1 MSSGGGREQCQ
12 KAFGTALFHEPLL
25 TASPDGIVLVRD
37 ISFASLSQD
46 TLLPFHGKVNVA
58 YVPQHGVVLGLSKL
72 ARATRYLSGKVQRV
86 EQLAADLMAAIQQEV
101 SPKGV
106 FVTVQATLLGYGAE
120 PAMKETSA
128 ACGCFAK
135 EGSGLCDEVRLLLG
149 RGTSGRYPT
158 SFASGINTNG
168 VVDTTSPLSIA
179 NSAAATTTTTAAAA
193 ITTTAGPAAD
203 GEAVL
208 AEAPIS
214 MISAVEALLRG
225 IGEDPYK
232 ESLKGS
238 AERYI
243 RWLQGATAGYSMKVP
258 TGCCTCCSTTTD
270 STSIHGVS
278 GGISCTVLVVGEAT
292 PTTAAGGVIES
303 SSLQNIAGRAVAG
316 GVSLGPATPDN
327 LSSDTSSDDAQS
339 TVEGGGSGVA
349 GAEGPCYVSLREQRG
364 PPPTAA
370 AAVTATVDPAA
381 VDPASL
387 SVLSIRFTS
396 QCEHHLLPFYG
407 TIKIGYTISS
417 TACSATQAAALSQIV
432 EVFSRRL
439 QVQERLTQQIADA
452 AAAVVGPEQD
462 VLVLCESAHMCMVA
476 RGVEEHASA
485 TLTTGARGLF
495 AENAVAR
502 SKALQILLQTEGL

>member
-1 MSSGGGREQCQ
+1 MTSGGGREQCQ
-12 KAFGTALFHEPLL
+12 KAFGQALFHEPLL

-58 YVPQHGVVLGLSKL
+58 YLPQHGVVLGLSKL
-72 ARATRYLSGKVQRV
+72 ARATRCLSGKVQRV
-86 EQLAADLMAAIQQEV
+86 EQLAADLMAAIQQEI

-128 ACGCFAK
+128 ACGSFAN

-149 RGTSGRYPT
+149 RTGNGST
-158 SFASGINTNG
+158 NTNPIG
-168 VVDTTSPLSIA
+168 GGSSKYSVNLSNSIETSSTTTI
-179 NSAAATTTTTAAAA
+179 TTTTASH
-193 ITTTAGPAAD
+193 AAD

-208 AEAPIS
+208 LEPRTS
-214 MISAVEALLRG
+214 MVSAVEALLRG

-232 ESLKGS
+232 ENLKGS

-243 RWLQGATAGYSMKVP
+243 RWLQGATAGYAMKLPVGCTCGG
-258 TGCCTCCSTTTD
+258 TGCDDHFLEDSLDTSVAPETEEKHNLDNCTRD
-270 STSIHGVS
+270 LAGVY
-278 GGISCTVLVVGEAT
+278 LA
-292 PTTAAGGVIES
+292 
-303 SSLQNIAGRAVAG
+303 
-316 GVSLGPATPDN
+316 PATPD
-327 LSSDTSSDDAQS
+327 LVSSDTSSDDAHS
-339 TVEGGGSGVA
+339 SLGDGGGA
-349 GAEGPCYVSLREQRG
+349 GGGGGCGGEEGIGSVYVSLREERG
-364 PPPTAA
+364 PVLVPNGVGNNTNSLINGDGRRAGGIEKE
-370 AAVTATVDPAA
+370 TTTELPA
-381 VDPASL
+381 L
-387 SVLSIRFTS
+387 SVLSVRFTS

-407 TIKIGYTISS
+407 TIKIGYTLSS
-417 TACSATQAAALSQIV
+417 TACSATQAAALSQVV

-495 AENAVAR
+495 AENGGAR
-502 SKALQILLQTEGL
+502 RKALEILLGTS